1 MFDIAWSEMAVI
13 ATVALLVIGPKD
25 LPRVLRSVGQ
35 WVRKG
40 RMMAMEFQ
48 RGLEDIARDS
58 QLDDVRREIEK
69 TGRIDFKGE
78 IEKAVDPKGEI
89 EQAFRME
96 EESGVRRDP
105 VPLDDPAV
113 NSEAGTPPPE
123 PPPEGA
129 KP

>member
-113 NSEAGTPPPE
+113 NSEAGTPPE

>member
-96 EESGVRRDP
+96 QESGVRRDP
-105 VPLDDPAV
+105 APLDDPAI
-113 NSEAGTPPPE
+113 NSEAGAPPE
-123 PPPEGA
+123 TPPEGA